1 MNNGKL
7 YRPFSYTAE
16 VTNRCYSMALQRIVT
31 DFGADVSF
39 QKVPKKLMEH
49 YGISA
54 PVSAAR
60 KITESHAQI
69 IKDRE
74 NLHRNIPDDD
84 GVGCL
89 ICETDGTMIPIV
101 DTSEKNDA
109 GDRVDKRKTR
119 SVRWK
124 EGCLTISREK
134 DKVDLVYGG
143 TLDSKDIVG
152 DHLFDCAIRA
162 GFGEKTKV
170 HCVGDGASWIA
181 EQVERV
187 FSTQGDFLIDFYHLC
202 DYLAAASKKCSPDN
216 PTEWLDR
223 QKKSVKD
230 GALNDVLNSLA
241 LHVEAEN
248 IQDKDAPVRCCLRY
262 INNRPGQFDY
272 VSAIANDLPIG
283 SGEIESAHRY
293 VIQDRLKIS
302 GAWWKENNAENML
315 ALRIIRENDAWDQY
329 WESNKA
335 A

>member
-1 MNNGKL
+1 MNKGKL

-16 VTNRCYSMALQRIVT
+16 VTNRCYSAPLQRIIT

-49 YGISA
+49 YGISS
-54 PVSAAR
+54 PVSTAR
-60 KITESHAQI
+60 KITEKHAQF
-69 IKDRE
+69 IKERE
-74 NLHRNIPDDD
+74 DLHRDIPDDD
-84 GVGCL
+84 GVRCL

-101 DTSEKNDA
+101 DTSDKNDA

-119 SVRWK
+119 RVRWK

-143 TLDSKDIVG
+143 TLDSKDVVG
-152 DHLFDCAIRA
+152 DHLFDCAVRA

-187 FSTQGDFLIDFYHLC
+187 FSTQGGFLIDFYHLC
-202 DYLAAASKKCSPDN
+202 EYLAAASKKCSPEN
-216 PTEWLDR
+216 PTKWLDN
-223 QKKSVKD
+223 QKKRIKD
-230 GALNDVLNSLA
+230 GALNEVLNILA
-241 LHVEAEN
+241 LHKEPES

-262 INNRPGQFDY
+262 INNRPGQFEY
-272 VSAIANDLPIG
+272 ESAIANDLPIG

-315 ALRIIRENDAWDQY
+315 ALRIIRENGAWDQY
-329 WESNKA
+329 WENNKA